1 MDPSR
6 SWMPEGSGAP
16 FKDFPL
22 DIGNINILHP
32 ALHENSAAGSL
43 QSSSHVGGSAALVA
57 THSGLK
63 SSCLKFYGILAAN
76 HVCMFTVGKRTT
88 NRKWVE
94 EINEPSVGAL

>member
-1 MDPSR
+1 MR
-6 SWMPEGSGAP
+6 TAQLVHV
-16 FKDFPL
+16 K
-22 DIGNINILHP
+22 
-32 ALHENSAAGSL
+32 ALHMWVWVL
-43 QSSSHVGGSAALVA
+43 VQQVAALVA

-63 SSCLKFYGILAAN
+63 SSCLKFYVISAAG